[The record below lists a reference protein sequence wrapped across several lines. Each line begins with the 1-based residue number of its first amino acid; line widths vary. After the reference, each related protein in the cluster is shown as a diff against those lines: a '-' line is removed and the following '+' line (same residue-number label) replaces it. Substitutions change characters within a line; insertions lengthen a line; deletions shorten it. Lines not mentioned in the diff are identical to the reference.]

1 MFVFLSFQDELRT
14 ATSLRVTFSNGIA
27 FKDIIFPSHS
37 SLTSFTCCLSDIAQ
51 SFFFWPFTA
60 GGILLSHQFH
70 ITFSNIFKD
79 LLFFFLPIGNFINLG
94 TLNINK
100 TPLYLVFF
108 SFLITSGLGFG
119 RISGAANYRSTLVFL
134 FLFYHISANLV
145 FSYPQC
151 CIR

>member
-1 MFVFLSFQDELRT
+1 MCFYPFKMNYVQQRHSAWLFQTVLLLKILFFRLIPVWHLSHVAWVTLH
-14 ATSLRVTFSNGIA
+14 RV
-27 FKDIIFPSHS
+27 
-37 SLTSFTCCLSDIAQ
+37 
-51 SFFFWPFTA
+51 FFFWPFTA